1 MRTGRGTVPGMIV
14 PPATAEQVQ
23 EMTGVLHDFL
33 FRAGGFDSLLNPRL
47 QGLVRDT
54 RIGVEATPTP
64 AELSAVSA
72 GPGDQLLGLFTSPH
86 PTIRVFAN
94 SCLALGEDP
103 TNVLEHELGHRF
115 GFDHDLRTARIPVL
129 SSEMGPLCLGPHD
142 AAGNPLGAGA
152 LEVLDDPPGG
162 AQYCPVCHAHS
173 DAADAVMLLEGLSE
187 NAWLAAQPHELPLG
201 LGGTIP
207 LMRRRLA
214 CAQLDLVRAQ
224 GAGMFPDRAGEVRS
238 AARLLHQAAFH
249 LHGIL
254 DPEAVTTAQPSM
266 KEAWRAVYTLTWA
279 YFLRHNHGDDPNL
292 RVSDLQLIAAFQP
305 APAAH

>member
-1 MRTGRGTVPGMIV
+1 MIV
-14 PPATAEQVQ
+14 APATPEQVS
-23 EMTGVLHDFL
+23 EMLGVVHQFL
-33 FRAGGFDSLLNPRL
+33 FKPGGFDSLLNPRL

-54 RIGVEATPTP
+54 AIGVEATPTP
-64 AELSAVSA
+64 QELSAVGA

-86 PTIRVFAN
+86 PTIRIFAN

-115 GFDHDLRTARIPVL
+115 GFDHDKRPARIPVL

-142 AAGNPLGAGA
+142 GAGA
-152 LEVLDDPPGG
+152 LDVLDNLPNGPM
-162 AQYCPVCHAHS
+162 YCPVCHAHS
-173 DAADAVMLLEGLSE
+173 DSADAVMLLEGLSE

-201 LGGTIP
+201 LAGTVP
-207 LMRRRLA
+207 LMRRKLA

-224 GAGMFPDRAGEVRS
+224 GMGLFPDRAGEVRS
-238 AARLLHQAAFH
+238 TARLLHQAAFN

-254 DPEAVTTAQPSM
+254 DPDAVTHAQPAM

-305 APAAH
+305 APAATH